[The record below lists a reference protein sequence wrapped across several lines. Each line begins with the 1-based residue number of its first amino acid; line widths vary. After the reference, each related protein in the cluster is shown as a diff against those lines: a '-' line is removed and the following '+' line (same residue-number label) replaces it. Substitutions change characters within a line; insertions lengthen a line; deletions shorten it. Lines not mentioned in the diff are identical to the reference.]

1 MLYTPRSS
9 AMVWALLPKS
19 SYLAEEMTMV
29 LTQAQKIHFEQQ
41 EDNASYREIATV
53 PFLRLRAP
61 AYSYD

>member
-1 MLYTPRSS
+1 
-9 AMVWALLPKS
+9 
-19 SYLAEEMTMV
+19 MV